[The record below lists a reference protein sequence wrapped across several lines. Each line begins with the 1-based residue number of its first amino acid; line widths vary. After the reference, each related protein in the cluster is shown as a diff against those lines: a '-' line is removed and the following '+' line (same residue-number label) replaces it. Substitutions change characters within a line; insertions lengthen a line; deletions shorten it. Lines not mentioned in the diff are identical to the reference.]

1 MTDANRIFLNP
12 DGYIEVAIVGDQT
25 HMAFE
30 RLHYDAAD
38 LMELLEKQ
46 GKKRL
51 GLIDVSKEGDFS
63 PESNKAAMQ
72 ILESLPYDKLAI
84 FGVNKVRAAVA
95 RAVILAI
102 GKSGNT
108 KLFVDRQSA
117 LDWLQEP
124 AE

>member
-1 MTDANRIFLNP
+1 MTDTNSIFLNP

-38 LMELLEKQ
+38 MMEVLQKQ

-72 ILESLPYDKLAI
+72 ILESLPYDRLAI
-84 FGVNKVRAAVA
+84 YGVNKVRAAIA

-102 GKSGNT
+102 GKTHNT

-117 LDWLQEP
+117 LEWLQ
-124 AE
+124 AS

>member
-1 MTDANRIFLNP
+1 MTDTNRICLHP
-12 DGYIEVAIVGDQT
+12 DGYIEVIIEGDQT
-25 HMAFE
+25 HISFE
-30 RLHYDAAD
+30 RLGFDAAD
-38 LMELLEKQ
+38 LMELLQKQ

-84 FGVNKVRAAVA
+84 YGVNKVRAAIA

-102 GKSGNT
+102 GKTHNT

-117 LDWLQEP
+117 LEWLQEQQS
-124 AE
+124 